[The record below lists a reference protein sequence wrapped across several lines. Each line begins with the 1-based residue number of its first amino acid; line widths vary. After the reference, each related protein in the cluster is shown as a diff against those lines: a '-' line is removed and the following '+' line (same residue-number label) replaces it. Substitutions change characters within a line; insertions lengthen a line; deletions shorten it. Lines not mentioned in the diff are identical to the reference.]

1 MCRCRLQDSFC
12 GCCTLR
18 HGSVFV
24 GIVHLII
31 SMLGGLAA
39 FSLYGVIFKA
49 EPIRPA
55 EITGVIFYGLSI
67 LAAFV
72 LIIGVLKKNYAL
84 CLVWILWAIFHLLV
98 ATALAI
104 ALLVHVSGGAV
115 IEAITLQTEGTTLSA
130 SYGTVVLVAAVL
142 ALVFFFVMSPF
153 LMYGIV
159 VVCSYYRK
167 IRGDDVYA

>member
-67 LAAFV
+67 LAAIV
-72 LIIGVLKKNYAL
+72 LIVGVLK
-84 CLVWILWAIFHLLV
+84 
-98 ATALAI
+98 
-104 ALLVHVSGGAV
+104 
-115 IEAITLQTEGTTLSA
+115 TEGTTLSA

-167 IRGDDVYA
+167 IRGDDAYA